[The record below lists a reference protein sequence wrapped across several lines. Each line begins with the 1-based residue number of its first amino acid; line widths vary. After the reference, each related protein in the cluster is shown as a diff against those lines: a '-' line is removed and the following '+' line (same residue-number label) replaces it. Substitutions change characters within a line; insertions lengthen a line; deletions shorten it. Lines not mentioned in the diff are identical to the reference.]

1 MKCLFLDDIM
11 QRPENPTQS
20 DIVEFDSKAL
30 KDTRELLDKKELQEA
45 TVFIEKNPH
54 PRLWFACFNCLE
66 FMIHFIE
73 LFLN

>member
-1 MKCLFLDDIM
+1 M

-20 DIVEFDSKAL
+20 DLVEFDSKAL

-54 PRLWFACFNCLE
+54 PRLWYVN
-66 FMIHFIE
+66 I
-73 LFLN
+73 